1 MAGVAGFPYM
11 AGVVVEAPPA
21 VVIDRALAR
30 EIVDDAARRYFASRR
45 ERAKTFVDRHFS
57 VPGAA
62 AIHRKALGWDLARAP
77 ANLLLAV
84 PHLAVRLAASWTR
97 SLGPPRAAQFLRS
110 RKLQFETDVA
120 REVEWLI
127 MTEFLELPF
136 IQGGR
141 RATRDALAELILADP
156 RLSRAF
162 DPALTAIGHRAADPA
177 FRRRLEEALSTYGG
191 TRAASADIVASLL
204 ALAAGAVALK
214 QATPGMASLGP
225 ALAAVIAHNAA
236 VASFPLGA
244 WAGGIWYGMF
254 PVAATPELIAAV
266 TGGLLVVVA
275 MAGAFAGM
283 LTDPLQRR
291 LGLHRRRLIR
301 LVAALES
308 GFFGRS
314 GTGFVAR
321 DQYVARLLDL
331 ADIIG
336 SAWRLARA

>member
-1 MAGVAGFPYM
+1 MNGGTLLA
-11 AGVVVEAPPA
+11 VEL
-21 VVIDRALAR
+21 DRRLAR
-30 EIVDDAARRYFASRR
+30 DVVDDAARRYFASRR
-45 ERAKTFVDRHFS
+45 ERAKPFVDRHFS
-57 VPGAA
+57 VAGAA

-84 PHLAVRLAASWTR
+84 PHLAVRLAASWTKTMGSR
-97 SLGPPRAAQFLRS
+97 RAAEFLKS
-110 RKLQFETDVA
+110 RRLMFETDVA

-127 MTEFLELPF
+127 MTDFLELPF
-136 IQGGR
+136 DQGGR
-141 RATRDALAELILADP
+141 RSEHDALAELILADP
-156 RLSRAF
+156 RVASAF
-162 DPALTAIGHRAADPA
+162 EEALTAIGRRAGDGD

-191 TRAASADIVASLL
+191 TRAASSDIVTSLL
-204 ALAAGAVALK
+204 SLAAGMVTLK
-214 QATPGMASLGP
+214 QATPGVVSLGP

-254 PVAATPELIAAV
+254 PVAATPALVAAV
-266 TGGLLVVVA
+266 TGGLLVVAA

-283 LTDPLQRR
+283 VTDPLQRR

-301 LVAALES
+301 LVAALEKSFANDS
-308 GFFGRS
+308 GK
-314 GTGFVAR
+314 GFVAR

-331 ADIIG
+331 ADMIG